1 MPGSWA
7 SVLSELIPLALVVA
21 LSLVS
26 IIPAVVLVLHSE
38 RPKPTGL
45 AFLGG
50 WLLGLAAVTAVFVQV
65 PRLLDGLDGPGPS
78 WTGWLRIG
86 IGVVLTAFGVRRWLT
101 RSQAVHE
108 PAWLRRISHITPTA
122 AAAIGVGLTLVRPRV
137 LVVNAAAGLTIGT
150 AELGVPGTWLAI
162 AYYTAI
168 AGSTVAVPILAY
180 FVAGKRV
187 DRQLERVKSW
197 MLRGQHAVLTAVI
210 LVVVGVA
217 LMYTGIT
224 TLH

>member
-1 MPGSWA
+1 MPGGWG

-21 LSLVS
+21 LSLGS

-65 PRLLDGLDGPGPS
+65 PRLVDGLDGSGPS

-86 IGVVLTAFGVRRWLT
+86 IGVVLTGFGVRRWLT
-101 RSQAVHE
+101 RSNAVHE
-108 PAWLRRISHITPTA
+108 PAWLRRISRITPTA

-137 LVVNAAAGLTIGT
+137 LVVNAAAGLLIGT
-150 AELGVPGTWLAI
+150 AELGVPGTWLTI
-162 AYYTAI
+162 AYYTAV

-187 DRQLERVKSW
+187 DRRLERVKDW
-197 MLRGQHAVLTAVI
+197 LLQQAVLTAVI
-210 LVVVGVA
+210 LIVVGVV
-217 LMYTGIT
+217 LVYSGIT
-224 TLH
+224 ALV